1 MNNNFNVNEND
12 NLIKEEKKDLK
23 GITFLAVGILTIVV
37 AIAGATFA
45 WFAVTASNNNVI
57 KGDSGYT
64 ASSLTLTVTETSA
77 VASASK
83 KLVPQLDAA
92 VKTAANSTNK
102 CIDANG
108 NGVCQHYTITIKNNT
123 TTKFYLDGS
132 LTLTAANM
140 PNLKWGICSAAWT
153 CTSTTYNP
161 KTTTTLVSR
170 AAINGGATLTYYV
183 VLWISEK
190 NAAQTDSGSL
200 TGVVAF
206 TGYNSSST
214 SSGQFVAGVTSTIRS

>member
-12 NLIKEEKKDLK
+12 LK
-23 GITFLAVGILTIVV
+23 GITFLVVGILTVVV
-37 AIAGATFA
+37 AISGATFA

-57 KGDSGYT
+57 SGTSGYT
-64 ASSLTLTVTETSA
+64 ATSLTLTVAETSA

-123 TTKFYLDGS
+123 NTKFYLDGS

-140 PNLKWGICSAAWT
+140 PNLKWATCSGTWS

-161 KTTTTLVSR
+161 KTTTSFASR

-183 VLWISEK
+183 VLWISEA
-190 NAAQTDSGSL
+190 NVAQTDSGNL
-200 TGVVAF
+200 TGVVTF
-206 TGYNSSST
+206 TGYNSAST
-214 SSGQFVAGVTSTIRS
+214 TSGQFVAGVSSTIRS